1 MNWIDIALDHDAADI
16 RFSYNQVKSLNLMFT
31 LALFLAATPLHAWL
45 VPQSSKHEIW
55 YSIDASPAHSQ
66 LFVANGDGTSEKPLL
81 PLTGLDYSPS
91 LSRDG
96 AWVVFTS
103 ERDGSADI
111 YRVHPDGAGLE
122 RLTFD
127 PAFDDQAVLSP
138 DGKTLAFVS
147 SRKSGRAQVWL
158 MDMKSRKSH
167 LLTKAPGSGFHP
179 AWSPD
184 GKWLAFSSD
193 CGRFAGHMPGRWEKT
208 QSLSIYMVR
217 ANGSGLRRITRG
229 RGVAGSPQW
238 SPDGKRLFYYETTEI
253 GAVYATFDA
262 KLGATQISSID
273 LDTGSIRAHTSGD
286 GVRRW
291 PQPLSDGSIAY
302 LGTDEKHVISLSR
315 IKGDVV
321 KTGASGEIRSPS
333 WSSDGKT
340 VIYAKLTS
348 PDKFEVLPGFSTLA
362 DVHLTKLASGG
373 FFPGA
378 SSLTGKIVVS
388 SNMQSLVTMRSD
400 GSSRK
405 ELLAESD
412 ALLLSPA
419 WSPDGGKIA
428 FSKGMY
434 FRPGGHPVGQIGIMN
449 ADGTNI
455 HYIGVANTNSGFPTW
470 SPDGKSIVYS
480 QDAHLV
486 VWDLATGRA
495 RNLTLPG
502 GQRDTFPQWSPKGD
516 WIAFSSD
523 RDSDEDFKLFLI
535 RPDGTGLHR
544 LTDKSGDSHC
554 SWSPDGN
561 WIVFSSARMGFKDE
575 HALSE
580 SPQPYGQLF
589 MIRPDGSGL
598 RQITDNKWEAG
609 TAAWIKQ
616 VH

>member
-1 MNWIDIALDHDAADI
+1 MT
-16 RFSYNQVKSLNLMFT
+16 YSLVL
-31 LALFLAATPLHAWL
+31 LLAAAPLHSPPSQTSL
-45 VPQSSKHEIW
+45 KHNIW
-55 YSIDASPAHSQ
+55 YSVDASPAHSQ
-66 LFVANGDGTSEKPLL
+66 LFVANGDGTDEKPIL

-91 LSRDG
+91 VSRDG
-96 AWVVFTS
+96 TWVVFTS
-103 ERDGSADI
+103 ERSGSADI
-111 YRVHPDGAGLE
+111 YRVHSDGTGLE
-122 RLTFD
+122 RLTND

-147 SRKSGRAQVWL
+147 TRKSGRAHLWL
-158 MDMKSRKSH
+158 MDMQTRKCH
-167 LLTKAPGSGFHP
+167 LLPKDPGSGFHP

-193 CGRFAGHMPGRWEKT
+193 NGRFAGHMPGRWEKT
-208 QSLSIYMVR
+208 QSLSVYVVR
-217 ANGSGLRRITRG
+217 VDGSGLRRITRG
-229 RGVAGSPQW
+229 RGVAGSLQW
-238 SPDGKRLFYYETTEI
+238 SPDGKQLFYYETTEI

-262 KLGATQISSID
+262 KRGATHITSID
-273 LDTGSIRAHTSGD
+273 IETGNMKAHTTGD

-302 LGTDEKHVISLSR
+302 LGTDEKGVISLCR
-315 IKGDVV
+315 IKGEVV
-321 KTGASGEIRSPS
+321 TSGASGNIRSPS
-333 WSSDGKT
+333 WSRDGKT
-340 VIYAKLTS
+340 VVYAKLTS
-348 PDKFEVLPGFSTLA
+348 PDNFEVLPGFSMQP
-362 DVHLTKLASGG
+362 DIRLTKLASGG
-373 FFPGA
+373 FFPVA
-378 SSLTGKIVVS
+378 SPTTGQFVVC
-388 SNMQSLVTMRSD
+388 SNMQSLVSMAPD
-400 GSSRK
+400 GSKRK
-405 ELLAESD
+405 ELIAETD

-419 WSPDGGKIA
+419 WSPDGKRIA

-434 FRPGGHPVGQIGIMN
+434 FRPGGHPLGQIGIMN

-455 HYIGVANTNSGFPTW
+455 HYSGEENTNSGFPTW

-486 VWDLATGRA
+486 VWDLKSGLK

-502 GQRDTFPQWSPKGD
+502 GQRDTFPQWSPNGD

-544 LTDKSGDSHC
+544 LTDVSGDSHC
-554 SWSPDGN
+554 SWSPNGD
-561 WIVFSSARMGFKDE
+561 WLVFSSARMGFKDE

-589 MIRPDGSGL
+589 MIRPNGSGL